1 MENDWMKSWD
11 NVNLPLYALV
21 KCQSDLTYVMCHF
34 GTLKIPLL
42 FIGG

>member
-21 KCQSDLTYVMCHF
+21 K
-34 GTLKIPLL
+34 KIKKSEKNKKKKKEKK
-42 FIGG
+42 